1 MSLLDKII
9 CLADFI
15 EEGRRYS
22 GVEKIREFAF
32 IDINRALLA
41 GMELSIKNVLQK
53 GILLHPMTV
62 EARNTLLLEIKDADS
77 LKKKASVI
85 KSNLHK

>member
-1 MSLLDKII
+1 
-9 CLADFI
+9 
-15 EEGRRYS
+15 
-22 GVEKIREFAF
+22 
-32 IDINRALLA
+32 
-41 GMELSIKNVLQK
+41 
-53 GILLHPMTV
+53 MTV